1 MKLNPIFTDNAVLQA
16 NKPISIFGNGR
27 GSATLKIA
35 GATFEISSEREN
47 WCTELPAMDYGGPYT
62 LEFSSSEETKTLKDI
77 YVGEVFL
84 FSGQSNMAF
93 KLKDSN
99 TPEEYYS
106 SSCPNLHYVEITESD
121 VIKPWRDACGDFVA
135 DWSALS
141 YIAGKECALKNGV
154 AVGIIC
160 CAKGASVIESWMP
173 ENALQSIG
181 ICLTP
186 EQKYLDHY
194 HEIYGRCNPDAFLY
208 KQRIMRVIPY
218 TLRGVVWYQGES
230 DASEDEGKVYCRE
243 LEELIRI
250 WRREFKDESLPFI
263 VVQIADTAARI
274 RLGEGWRLI
283 QKAQLEIS
291 SIVPNVYTVISADVS
306 ETDDIHP
313 KSKHQLALR
322 IAGVITEKIIQH

>member
-1 MKLNPIFTDNAVLQA
+1 MKLSPIFTDNAVLQA
-16 NKPISIFGNGR
+16 NKPISIFGSGE
-27 GSATLKIA
+27 GSATITLA
-35 GATFEISSEREN
+35 GVSINVISNDDN
-47 WCTELPAMDYGGPYT
+47 WCAELPAMNHGGPYT
-62 LEFSSSEETKTLKDI
+62 LEFSSSEETKTLSEI
-77 YVGEVFL
+77 YIGEVFL

-99 TPEEYYS
+99 TPEEYYADA
-106 SSCPNLHYVEITESD
+106 CPKLHYVEVTESET
-121 VIKPWRDACGDFVA
+121 IKPWSEASGTRVSE
-135 DWSALS
+135 WSALS
-141 YIAGKECALKNGV
+141 YIAGKECALRKDV
-154 AVGIIC
+154 AIGIIC

-173 ENALQSIG
+173 ENALSSIG

-194 HEIYGRCNPDAFLY
+194 HEVYGRCNPDAFLY

-250 WRREFKDESLPFI
+250 WRREFKDACLPFI

-291 SIVPNVYTVISADVS
+291 SIVSNVYTVISADVS

-313 KSKHQLALR
+313 KSNHKLALR
-322 IAGVITEKIIQH
+322 IADVITNQII